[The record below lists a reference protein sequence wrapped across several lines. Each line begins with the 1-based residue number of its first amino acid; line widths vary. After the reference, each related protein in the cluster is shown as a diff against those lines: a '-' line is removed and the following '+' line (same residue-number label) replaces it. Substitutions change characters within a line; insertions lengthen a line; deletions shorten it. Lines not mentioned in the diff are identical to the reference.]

1 MKFACLVYIDESLA
15 GALSPEEHVR
25 LTDATIDD
33 DWRLRDEGRLIL
45 AQPLQPPDHAVTLR
59 ARDGRITRTD
69 GPFAE
74 TKEFLGGLFMIEAPD
89 IEAAVRL
96 VADDPMA
103 ALGSIEIR
111 PFLEQTHS
119 ITGRRRP
126 PPMDL
131 GG

>member
-1 MKFACLVYIDESLA
+1 MKFACLVYVDESLA
-15 GALSPEEHVR
+15 GKLSPEEHVR

-45 AQPLQPPDHAVTLR
+45 AQPLQPPAHAVTLR
-59 ARDGRITRTD
+59 ARDGRIIRTD

-96 VADDPMA
+96 AADDPMA

-119 ITGRRRP
+119 VTGRRRP

>member
-25 LTDATIDD
+25 LTDETIDD
-33 DWRLRDEGRLIL
+33 DWRHRDEGRLIL
-45 AQPLQPPDHAVTLR
+45 AQPLQPPEHAVTLR

-126 PPMDL
+126 PPKDL

>member
-1 MKFACLVYIDESLA
+1 
-15 GALSPEEHVR
+15 
-25 LTDATIDD
+25 
-33 DWRLRDEGRLIL
+33 
-45 AQPLQPPDHAVTLR
+45 
-59 ARDGRITRTD
+59 
-69 GPFAE
+69 
-74 TKEFLGGLFMIEAPD
+74 MIEAPD